1 MFIRETPFEE
11 LEHDREPSSPGSKK
25 EVDHRVSSRGIPMRI
40 AFLSDIH
47 ANLQA
52 LDAVL
57 RDADQQGCTHHVC
70 LGDLVGF
77 NANPA
82 ECVDRVRA
90 LGCPVVKGD
99 HDETNSADFSLK
111 QMNPVAAAAVQ
122 WTRDALG
129 SERKH
134 WLEGLPI
141 TWEAEDF
148 TAVHSSLDHPAAWN
162 YVFSHFDA
170 MSSLAY
176 QSTQL
181 CFHGHTHVPGA
192 FAKNGSLLQLPA
204 EPLLLQAGVKYLINA
219 GSVGQPRDGDPRACY
234 VIYDLERRFVF
245 FRRVGYDM
253 ETTQK
258 TILDIGLPSMSADRL
273 ADGR

>member
-1 MFIRETPFEE
+1 
-11 LEHDREPSSPGSKK
+11 
-25 EVDHRVSSRGIPMRI
+25 MRI
-40 AFLSDIH
+40 AFLADIH

-52 LDAVL
+52 LEAVL
-57 RDADQQGCTHHVC
+57 ADADQQGCTRHVV

-82 ECVDRVRA
+82 ECVDVIRA

-99 HDETNSADFSLK
+99 HDETNSANFPLA

-129 SERKH
+129 SERRR
-134 WLEGLPI
+134 WLEGLPLI
-141 TWEAEDF
+141 WEAEDF

-162 YVFSHFDA
+162 YVFSFFDA

-192 FAKNGSLLQLPA
+192 IAKNCSIEQLA
-204 EPLLLQAGVKYLINA
+204 AKPLLLQDGVKYMINA
-219 GSVGQPRDGDPRACY
+219 GSVGQPRDRDSRACY

-245 FRRVGYDM
+245 FRRVDYDM
-253 ETTQK
+253 DTARK
-258 TILDIGLPSMSADRL
+258 AILDSGLPPMSAERL

>member
-1 MFIRETPFEE
+1 
-11 LEHDREPSSPGSKK
+11 
-25 EVDHRVSSRGIPMRI
+25 MRI

-52 LDAVL
+52 LEAVL
-57 RDADQQGCTHHVC
+57 RDADQQGCTRQVC

-82 ECVDRVRA
+82 ECVDRIRS

-99 HDETNSADFSLK
+99 HDETNSADFPLE

-129 SERKH
+129 SERRR
-134 WLEGLPI
+134 WLEGLPL
-141 TWEAEDF
+141 TCDAEDF

-162 YVFSHFDA
+162 YVFSNVEA

-181 CFHGHTHVPGA
+181 CFHGHTHVPGV
-192 FAKNGSLLQLPA
+192 FAKNVGLVQLA
-204 EPLLLQAGVKYLINA
+204 ADPLLLQAGVKYLINA
-219 GSVGQPRDGDPRACY
+219 GSVGQPRDRDPRACY

-245 FRRVGYDM
+245 FRRVRYDM
-253 ETTQK
+253 DATRK
-258 TILDIGLPSMSADRL
+258 TILDSGLPPMSAERL

>member
-1 MFIRETPFEE
+1 
-11 LEHDREPSSPGSKK
+11 
-25 EVDHRVSSRGIPMRI
+25 MRI
-40 AFLSDIH
+40 AFLADIH

-52 LDAVL
+52 LEAVL
-57 RDADQQGCTHHVC
+57 RDADQQGCTRHVC

-82 ECVDRVRA
+82 ECVDRIRA

-99 HDETNSADFSLK
+99 HDETISANFSLA
-111 QMNPVAAAAVQ
+111 QMNPVAAAATQ

-129 SERKH
+129 SERKR

-148 TAVHSSLDHPAAWN
+148 IAVHSSLDHPTAWN
-162 YVFSHFDA
+162 YVFSRFDA

-192 FAKNGSLLQLPA
+192 FARNVDIVQLAA
-204 EPLLLQAGVKYLINA
+204 EPLLLQAGVKYMINA
-219 GSVGQPRDGDPRACY
+219 GSVGQPRDRDPRACY
-234 VIYDLERRFVF
+234 VIYDLERRFVI

-258 TILDIGLPSMSADRL
+258 TILDSGLPSMSADRL